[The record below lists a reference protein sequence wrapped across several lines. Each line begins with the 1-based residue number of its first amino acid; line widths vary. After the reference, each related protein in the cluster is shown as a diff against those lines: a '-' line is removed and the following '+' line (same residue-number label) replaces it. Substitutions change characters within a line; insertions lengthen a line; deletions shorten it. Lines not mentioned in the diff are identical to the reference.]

1 MLTVPLRWLQDYDG
15 NDVGQFV
22 SRAVVATSG
31 VATMVTWRAV
41 SANKLPNG
49 AQDIEHALQLNQAW
63 AVIASMLF
71 LDIT

>member
-1 MLTVPLRWLQDYDG
+1 
-15 NDVGQFV
+15 
-22 SRAVVATSG
+22 
-31 VATMVTWRAV
+31 MVTWRAV